1 MADERRIATAQANG
15 NSTGIAISRYAHI
28 EESHLRTVFI
38 DGTFGGS
45 TVKFQI
51 SIDDSTYFDVTGADA
66 ITAKTAINVE
76 FRAPFC
82 RINVAGGTG
91 ESIDAWL
98 I

>member
-1 MADERRIATAQANG
+1 MADERQIASAQANG
-15 NSTGIAISRYAHI
+15 SSTGIAISRYGHL
-28 EESHLRTVFI
+28 EESHLRTLLV
-38 DGTFGGS
+38 DGTFGGA

-51 SIDDSTYFDVTGADA
+51 SLDNVTYFDVSGADA

-91 ESIDAWL
+91 ESINAWL

>member
-1 MADERRIATAQANG
+1 MANEQRLATAQGNG
-15 NSTGIAISRYAHI
+15 DSTGIEILRFAHTS
-28 EESHLRTVFI
+28 ESHLRTLLVG
-38 DGTFGGS
+38 GTFGGA
-45 TVKFQI
+45 TIKFQI
-51 SIDDSTYFDVTGADA
+51 SLDDSTYFDVSGADA

-76 FRAPFC
+76 FRCKYC